1 MRRAVAIT
9 TAACIGVWA
18 LARWVVFDY
27 FQLGDTR
34 VYEHASRMID
44 VGAVPYRDF
53 DIEYPP
59 LATGLFWLVGR
70 IPGDYQLAF
79 SMTMLACLVATA
91 IAALVAARQLG
102 LSPARQALAVGVV
115 ALTPVLL
122 GTLVQ
127 TRYDLVLSALL
138 GWMLVAGLSDRFG
151 WAWTL
156 LAAAVAIK
164 LVPVLLV
171 PALILWHAHRRDRRS
186 ALTGAVA
193 LAVGVALTL
202 GPFFAIAPRA
212 TWRLFAYHL
221 DRPLQIESLG
231 SSIVHV
237 AGLPFRSL
245 NSYGSENVAG
255 RVPDAL
261 ASLST
266 LLLVA
271 CLVVIVAVLARGLR
285 RRSPAAAELWV
296 AGTAA
301 TIVAAVTLGKVVS
314 PQYLVWLLPATL
326 LVAGSRGRVAAI
338 VLPVAMVVTQLI
350 FPLLYADLVERAD
363 PVPVGL
369 LVARNALLVVMLWS
383 VWPRRTVSRTAP
395 AEQPP
400 ELGGDRHSAVRP
412 A

>member
-18 LARWVVFDY
+18 LTRWVIFDY

-44 VGAVPYRDF
+44 AGAVPYRDF

-59 LATGLFWLVGR
+59 LSTGLFWLVGR
-70 IPGDYQLAF
+70 IPGDYQLTF

-91 IAALVAARQLG
+91 LAALVAGRQLG

-156 LAAAVAIK
+156 LTIAVAIK
-164 LVPVLLV
+164 LVPILLM
-171 PALILWHAHRRDRRS
+171 PALILWHAHRRNRRG
-186 ALTGAVA
+186 ALTGAVG
-193 LAVGVALTL
+193 LAAGVALTL
-202 GPFFAIAPRA
+202 APFFAIASHS

-255 RVPDAL
+255 SVPDAL
-261 ASLST
+261 ATLST

-271 CLVVIVAVLARGLR
+271 CLVAIVAVLARGLR
-285 RRSPAAAELWV
+285 RRSSAAAELWV
-296 AGTAA
+296 AATAA

-326 LVAGSRGRVAAI
+326 LVAASRGRVAAI
-338 VLPVAMVVTQLI
+338 VLPVAMVLTQLI
-350 FPLLYADLVERAD
+350 FPLFYADLVERGD

-369 LVARNALLVVMLWS
+369 LVARNALLVVMLWA
-383 VWPRRTVSRTAP
+383 VWPRRAVRRAAADDQS
-395 AEQPP
+395 P
-400 ELGGDRHSAVRP
+400 ELGGDPHAAVRP

>member
-1 MRRAVAIT
+1 VRRAVAIT
-9 TAACIGVWA
+9 TATCIGVWV
-18 LARWVVFDY
+18 LARWVIFDY
-27 FQLGDTR
+27 YQLGDTR

-44 VGAVPYRDF
+44 TGAVPYRDF

-59 LATGLFWLVGR
+59 LSTGFFWLVGR

-91 IAALVAARQLG
+91 LAALVAARRLG
-102 LSPARQALAVGVV
+102 LSPPRQGLAVGVV

-122 GTLVQ
+122 GTLAQ

-151 WAWTL
+151 WAWVL
-156 LAAAVAIK
+156 LAIAVAVK
-164 LVPVLLV
+164 LVPILLV
-171 PALILWHAHRRDRRS
+171 PTLILWHAHRRNRRS
-186 ALTGAVA
+186 ALTGAVGLTA
-193 LAVGVALTL
+193 GVALTIA
-202 GPFFAIAPRA
+202 PFFAIAPRA

-261 ASLST
+261 AVIST

-271 CLVVIVAVLARGLR
+271 CLVGIVAMLARGLR
-285 RRSPAAAELWV
+285 RPSAGGAELWV
-296 AGTAA
+296 AATAA

-326 LVAGSRGRVAAI
+326 LVPGGRGRVAAI
-338 VLPVAMVVTQLI
+338 VLPVAMVITQLI
-350 FPLLYADLVERAD
+350 FPLFYADLVERGDAL
-363 PVPVGL
+363 PVGL
-369 LVARNALLVVMLWS
+369 LVVRNALLVVMLWA
-383 VWPRRTVSRTAP
+383 VWPRRPVHRAP
-395 AEQPP
+395 APAPAP

>member
-1 MRRAVAIT
+1 
-9 TAACIGVWA
+9 
-18 LARWVVFDY
+18 
-27 FQLGDTR
+27 
-34 VYEHASRMID
+34 
-44 VGAVPYRDF
+44 
-53 DIEYPP
+53 
-59 LATGLFWLVGR
+59 
-70 IPGDYQLAF
+70 
-79 SMTMLACLVATA
+79 MTMLACLVATA

-138 GWMLVAGLSDRFG
+138 GWMLVAGLSGRFG

-271 CLVVIVAVLARGLR
+271 CLVAIVAVLARGLR
-285 RRSPAAAELWV
+285 RRSSAAAELWV
-296 AGTAA
+296 SATAA

-350 FPLLYADLVERAD
+350 FPLFYADLVERAD

-383 VWPRRTVSRTAP
+383 VWPRRAVRRTAP
-395 AEQPP
+395 ADQPP

>member
-1 MRRAVAIT
+1 MRRAVALT

-18 LARWVVFDY
+18 LTRWVVFNY

-44 VGAVPYRDF
+44 AGAVPYRDF

-59 LATGLFWLVGR
+59 LSTGLFWLVGR

-91 IAALVAARQLG
+91 LAALVAGRRLG
-102 LSPARQALAVGVV
+102 LPPARQALAVAVV

-151 WAWTL
+151 WAWAL
-156 LAAAVAIK
+156 LTVAVAIK
-164 LVPVLLV
+164 LVPILLV
-171 PALILWHAHRRDRRS
+171 PALILWHAHRRDRRR
-186 ALTGAVA
+186 ALTGTVA
-193 LAVGVALTL
+193 LAAGVALTM

-261 ASLST
+261 ATLST
-266 LLLVA
+266 LLLVV
-271 CLVVIVAVLARGLR
+271 CLVAIVVVLARGLR
-285 RRSPAAAELWV
+285 RRSSDAAELWV
-296 AGTAA
+296 AATAA

-314 PQYLVWLLPATL
+314 PQYLVWLLPVTL

-350 FPLLYADLVERAD
+350 FPLFYSDLVERGE

-369 LVARNALLVVMLWS
+369 LMARNALLLVMLWS
-383 VWPRRTVSRTAP
+383 VWPRRTVHRA
-395 AEQPP
+395 AAADQPP

>member
-1 MRRAVAIT
+1 MRRAVALT

-18 LARWVVFDY
+18 LTRWVIFNY

-44 VGAVPYRDF
+44 AGAVPYRDF

-59 LATGLFWLVGR
+59 LSTGLFWLVGR

-156 LAAAVAIK
+156 LAVAVAIK

-271 CLVVIVAVLARGLR
+271 CLVAIVAVLARGLR

-350 FPLLYADLVERAD
+350 FPLFYADLVERAD

-383 VWPRRTVSRTAP
+383 VWPRRAVRRTAP
-395 AEQPP
+395 ADQPP

>member
-1 MRRAVAIT
+1 MRRAVVIT

-18 LARWVVFDY
+18 LARWVIFDY

-44 VGAVPYRDF
+44 AGAVPYRDF

-70 IPGDYQLAF
+70 VPGDYQLAF

-91 IAALVAARQLG
+91 LAALVAARQLG
-102 LSPARQALAVGVV
+102 LSPARQWLAVGVV

-138 GWMLVAGLSDRFG
+138 GWMLVAGLADRFG

-156 LAAAVAIK
+156 LAVAVAIK
-164 LVPVLLV
+164 LVPILLV
-171 PALILWHAHRRDRRS
+171 PALIMWHAHRRDRRS

-202 GPFFAIAPRA
+202 GPFFAIAPHP

-261 ASLST
+261 ATLST

-271 CLVVIVAVLARGLR
+271 CLVAIVAVLARGLR
-285 RRSPAAAELWV
+285 RRLSAAAELWV
-296 AGTAA
+296 AATAA

-350 FPLLYADLVERAD
+350 FPLLYSDLVERGD

-383 VWPRRTVSRTAP
+383 VWPRRAVRRA
-395 AEQPP
+395 AAADQPP
-400 ELGGDRHSAVRP
+400 ELGGDPHSAMRP

>member
-1 MRRAVAIT
+1 MKRAVAIT
-9 TAACIGVWA
+9 TGVCIGVWA
-18 LARWVVFDY
+18 LARWVIYNY

-34 VYEHASRMID
+34 VYEHASRLMD
-44 VGAVPYRDF
+44 AGAMPYRDF

-59 LATGLFWLVGR
+59 LSTGLFWLVGR

-79 SMTMLACLVATA
+79 SMAMLACLVATA
-91 IAALVAARQLG
+91 LAALVAARRLE

-127 TRYDLVLSALL
+127 TRYDLALSALL

-151 WAWTL
+151 WAWAL
-156 LAAAVAIK
+156 LTIAVAVK

-171 PALILWHAHRRDRRS
+171 PALILWHAHRRDGRR
-186 ALTGAVA
+186 ALTGAAA
-193 LAVGVALTL
+193 LAAGVALTML
-202 GPFFAIAPRA
+202 PFFAIAPRA

-245 NSYGSENVAG
+245 NSYGSENIAG
-255 RVPDAL
+255 RAPDAL
-261 ASLST
+261 AMLST

-271 CLVVIVAVLARGLR
+271 CLVGIVAVLARGLR
-285 RRSPAAAELWV
+285 RRGNGGAELWV

-326 LVAGSRGRVAAI
+326 LVAGRRGRLAAI
-338 VLPVAMVVTQLI
+338 ALPVTMVVTQLI
-350 FPLLYADLVERAD
+350 FPLVYSDLVERGDA
-363 PVPVGL
+363 VPVGL
-369 LVARNALLVVMLWS
+369 LVARNALLVVMLWA
-383 VWPRRTVSRTAP
+383 VWPRRPVRRAP
-395 AEQPP
+395 APDRAP
-400 ELGGDRHSAVRP
+400 ALGGDEDSAIRP

>member
-1 MRRAVAIT
+1 VAIT
-9 TAACIGVWA
+9 TVACIGVWA
-18 LARWVVFDY
+18 LARWVIFDY

-44 VGAVPYRDF
+44 AGAVPYRDF

-59 LATGLFWLVGR
+59 LSSGLFWLVGR

-91 IAALVAARQLG
+91 LAALVAARRLG

-151 WAWTL
+151 WAWVL
-156 LAAAVAIK
+156 LAIAVAVK
-164 LVPVLLV
+164 LVPILLV
-171 PALILWHAHRRDRRS
+171 PALILWHAHRRNGRS
-186 ALTGAVA
+186 ALTGAVG
-193 LAVGVALTL
+193 LAAAVALTM
-202 GPFFAIAPRA
+202 GPFFAIAPHA

-255 RVPDAL
+255 RAPDAL
-261 ASLST
+261 AALST

-271 CLVVIVAVLARGLR
+271 CLVGIVAVLARGLR
-285 RRSPAAAELWV
+285 RQSTGGGAELWV
-296 AGTAA
+296 AATAA

-326 LVAGSRGRVAAI
+326 LVPGGRGRVAAI

-350 FPLLYADLVERAD
+350 FPLFYADLVERGEAL
-363 PVPVGL
+363 PVGL
-369 LVARNALLVVMLWS
+369 LAARNALLVVMLWG
-383 VWPRRTVSRTAP
+383 VWPRRPVRRAP
-395 AEQPP
+395 APAAAP
-400 ELGGDRHSAVRP
+400 ELGDDQHSAVRP